1 MTLEQLKHA
10 IRAACNVSGDSE
22 VWIFGSQAILGA
34 FPNAPESLLTSIEV
48 DLQPKN
54 KPEAIDDVEGSLGEL
69 SQFHETHKFYIHA
82 FPIADIVLPDGWES
96 RVIKVEDDI
105 GVHGYIGWC
114 VEPHDL
120 AATKLSAFRD
130 KDRDFV
136 RTLLV
141 ERLISVEALVA
152 RLFLLPV
159 DDDHMSLLQ
168 RWVQLTVDD
177 LADSA

>member
-10 IRAACNVSGDSE
+10 IRAACIVSGDTE

-34 FPNAPESLLTSIEV
+34 FPNPPESLLTSIEV

-54 KPEAIDDVEGSLGEL
+54 KPEAVDDVDGPLGEL

-82 FPIADIVLPDGWES
+82 FPIADVDLPDDWES
-96 RVIKVEDDI
+96 RVIKVVDDI
-105 GVHGYIGWC
+105 GSQGYIGWC

-120 AATKLSAFRD
+120 AASKLSAFRD

-141 ERLISVEALVA
+141 ERLIDVEVIVA

-159 DDDHMSLLQ
+159 DVDHMSRLQ

-177 LADSA
+177 LENSA

>member
-10 IRAACNVSGDSE
+10 IRAACIVSGDIE

-34 FPNAPESLLTSIEV
+34 FPSAPESLLTSIEV

-54 KPEAIDDVEGSLGEL
+54 KPEAVDSVDGPLGEL

-96 RVIKVEDDI
+96 RVIKVVDDI
-105 GVHGYIGWC
+105 GPQGYVGWC

-120 AATKLSAFRD
+120 AASKLSAFRG

-141 ERLISVEALVA
+141 ERLIGVEVLMA
-152 RLFLLPV
+152 RLLLLPV
-159 DDDHMSLLQ
+159 DTDDMSRLQ
-168 RWVQLTVDD
+168 RWAQLTGDE
-177 LADSA
+177 LTDSA